1 MSGVTSNAKARLYQV
16 LLSPHISEK
25 TAIAADI
32 DGRHTF
38 KVAGDATKI
47 DVKKAVEELFSVKV
61 DSVQISNVKGKS
73 KRFGATMGKRKS
85 WKKATV
91 RLADGEDLDFV
102 ATE

>member
-1 MSGVTSNAKARLYQV
+1 MSSAANVGKARLYQV

-38 KVAGDATKI
+38 RVAANATKI
-47 DVKKAVEELFSVKV
+47 EVRQAVEELFSVKV

-73 KRFGATMGKRKS
+73 KRFGAAMGKRKS

>member
-1 MSGVTSNAKARLYQV
+1 MSGNSSEKAKLYQV
-16 LLSPHISEK
+16 LLAPHISEK
-25 TAIAADI
+25 TAMASDL

-38 KVAGDATKI
+38 KVASSASKLE
-47 DVKKAVEELFSVKV
+47 VRKAVEQLFGVKV
-61 DSVQISNVKGKS
+61 SGVQISNVKGKT

-102 ATE
+102 STE